1 MEYSKIQYIS
11 QGETLEEQ
19 EQNIKNALE
28 NGADWIQVR
37 WKNASASSLLTLSE
51 IAVQWCRK
59 YQAVCII
66 NDSIAIAKQTGADGV
81 HLGLEDE
88 SIAKARAMLGADK
101 IIGGTANTLDD
112 VRQRIL
118 EGCNYIGL
126 GPFRFT
132 ATKEKLSPIL
142 GLEGYRK
149 IFQALALENSSHPP
163 IYAIGGIKPSDF
175 QALTQVG
182 LYGIAL
188 SKAVTNQP
196 EILRNIKYQLK

>member
-1 MEYSKIQYIS
+1 MQYIS

-59 YQAVCII
+59 YQAVSII

-81 HLGLEDE
+81 HLGLKDE

-149 IFQALALENSSHPP
+149 IFQVLALENSSHPP

-175 QALTQVG
+175 EALTQVG